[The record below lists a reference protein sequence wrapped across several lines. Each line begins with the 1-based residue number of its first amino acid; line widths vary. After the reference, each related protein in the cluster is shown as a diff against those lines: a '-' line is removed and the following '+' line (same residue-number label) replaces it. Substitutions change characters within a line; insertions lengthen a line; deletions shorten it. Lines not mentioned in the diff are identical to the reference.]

1 MDDWGL
7 LRRCAPRNNMSKS
20 LFHILLLSLI
30 LLSVFSCQTTG
41 TDTVLVTRVIDG
53 DTIVL
58 AGGEHLRYIGMDTPE
73 IGQLYYEEAKKANE
87 ELVLGKKVR
96 LEKDVSEVD
105 RYKRLLRYVYVDDT
119 FVNAELVKRGMAR
132 SKAYRPDI
140 KHQSE
145 LEALQ
150 KEAILEGI
158 GLWALKP
165 SLPGKR

>member
-1 MDDWGL
+1 MVDWGL
-7 LRRCAPRNNMSKS
+7 LRRCAPRNDMLKS
-20 LFHILLLSLI
+20 LFLVLLLSLSFF
-30 LLSVFSCQTTG
+30 LVFSCQSAVET
-41 TDTVLVTRVIDG
+41 TVLVTRVIDG

-58 AGGEHLRYIGMDTPE
+58 AGGEHLRYIGVDTPE
-73 IGQLYYEEAKKANE
+73 IGQTYYEEAKKANE

-119 FVNAELVKRGMAR
+119 FVNAELVKRGLAR
-132 SKAYRPDI
+132 AKAYRPDI

-145 LEALQ
+145 LEALE

-158 GLWALKP
+158 GLWSLKP
-165 SLPGKR
+165 SLPGRR